1 MKHFYIFG
9 SISKKKQNMTSALN
23 FSFFVSKTL
32 EKADTGFLGLGL
44 QICDLQILGSF

>member
-1 MKHFYIFG
+1 MTYFYIFG

-32 EKADTGFLGLGL
+32 EKADTGFLGLGFKVA
-44 QICDLQILGSF
+44 DL